1 MKAHGLAQGSEIT
14 GQEPPGGGG
23 VPFNLVQAG
32 ETSPAAQKGP
42 G

>member
-14 GQEPPGGGG
+14 GQEPPGGG